1 MEEKLKNIIYTISTG
16 ILSVILFN
24 LGYGLYKEFPDQ
36 PYLGITIAI
45 TAILA
50 VLLLFYTT
58 QIKTNQAKIKKLEE
72 KMDRFESDKD
82 MSEKLLNTIK
92 DIVILNK
99 MYKRGELK
107 WENK

>member
-1 MEEKLKNIIYTISTG
+1 
-16 ILSVILFN
+16 
-24 LGYGLYKEFPDQ
+24 
-36 PYLGITIAI
+36 LGITIAI